1 MRRARDWLLVPFLVV
16 VSAAGIGWGGRATYR
31 TVRNLAPAPRSC
43 ADVLADPS
51 GADWVRLD
59 GCVAASDR
67 IGIETSQR
75 ANEPEG
81 RLRDAVAVYI
91 PLRAAGKRTGDRRV
105 ALLLRVDHGPML
117 RLGARYESDEDAAA
131 AAEVLAQPI
140 EGMIERSL
148 DRSQRDREKL
158 RGLGLDLADDFLI
171 IDYGAR
177 PRPLWLGLG
186 VLGVGLGALAL
197 LVRKWRRRA
206 RPVALAKAKLVAG

>member
-1 MRRARDWLLVPFLVV
+1 MITAI
-16 VSAAGIGWGGRATYR
+16 GIGWGGRATYR
-31 TVRNLAPAPRSC
+31 AVRNRAPTARTC
-43 ADVLADPS
+43 ADLLADAS

-59 GCVAASDR
+59 GCGAPNGR
-67 IGIETSQR
+67 IGIETSRR

-81 RLRDAVAVYI
+81 LSRDATAVYI
-91 PLRAAGKRTGDRRV
+91 PLTVGGKRTGEHGI
-105 ALLLRVDHGPML
+105 ALLLRADHGPLL
-117 RLGARYESDEDAAA
+117 RLGARYPSDQDTAAA
-131 AAEVLAQPI
+131 QELLAQPI

-158 RGLGLDLADDFLI
+158 RGLGLDLAEDFLI

-186 VLGVGLGALAL
+186 VLGLGFGALAL

-206 RPVALAKAKLVAG
+206 RPIALAKAKVVAG